1 MEKENKLNAII
12 NLFEGK
18 EIRSIWDSEKEDYYF
33 SVVDVINVLANPKDA
48 SDYWTTLKRRLSKEE
63 GSEIPTKCRKL
74 KMKSIKDGKNY
85 PTDTLDTEG
94 VFRLIESVPSPKAE
108 PFKLWLAQVGAQRI
122 DQLQDPE
129 LSIQQA
135 MADYRRLGYSEEW
148 VNQRL
153 KSIDAR
159 KELTDEWK
167 RTGVAE
173 GKEYALLTDIIT
185 RQWSGLT
192 TKQYKQ
198 HKGLRK
204 ENLRDNMTTIE
215 LALNTLA
222 EASTAEISKQKNPRG
237 LKQNMGV
244 AQEGG
249 QVANVARR
257 QLENTLGRGVISSAK
272 ASDYVHPLTE
282 GENE

>member
-1 MEKENKLNAII
+1 MKNEIKIFNDKQVRTVWDDEKDEW
-12 NLFEGK
+12 F
-18 EIRSIWDSEKEDYYF
+18 F
-33 SVVDVINVLANPKDA
+33 SVVDVIGILTESPNPRNYWKVLKH
-48 SDYWTTLKRRLSKEE
+48 RLSDE
-63 GSEIPTKCRKL
+63 GSQLVTSCNQLKL
-74 KMKSIKDGKNY
+74 PAADGKSY
-85 PTDTLDTEG
+85 KTDCLDTEG
-94 VFRLIESVPSPKAE
+94 ILRLVQSVPSPKAE

>member
-1 MEKENKLNAII
+1 MNTQISKIQSFANSQV
-12 NLFEGK
+12 
-18 EIRSIWDSEKEDYYF
+18 RVIWDEEEEQYYF
-33 SVVDVINVLANPKDA
+33 SVVDAIAILTDQSDSKAASTYWSVLKNRLRKEGA
-48 SDYWTTLKRRLSKEE
+48 SEPLTNCK
-63 GSEIPTKCRKL
+63 KL
-74 KMKSIKDGKNY
+74 KMVSADGKKH
-85 PTDTLDTEG
+85 PTDVATTEQLL
-94 VFRLIESVPSPKAE
+94 RIIQSIPSPKAE
-108 PFKLWLAQVGAQRI
+108 PFKLWLAQVGACRI

-135 MADYRRLGYSEEW
+135 MNDYRRLGYSEEW

-167 RTGVAE
+167 RTGVEE

-237 LKQNMGV
+237 LKQNMGI

-257 QLENTLGRGVISSAK
+257 QLEHTLGRGVISSAK
-272 ASDYVHPLTE
+272 ASDYVHPLTD